1 MAPPRARALLLPLA
15 AATVLV
21 ASTIF
26 LFAAAGASRWRPAD
40 TGLPVPATSADFSAV
55 PVSLR
60 AASATK
66 GQELSFLDENGRP
79 DDPSSGSSSAS
90 GTGTGR
96 CDPRD
101 AAVRVFMYDM
111 PPEFHFGLLGWAP
124 PSGDAGAVWPDVR
137 GGAAPRYPGG
147 LNQQH
152 SVEYWLTLDL
162 LASSS
167 ASTCGAAVRVADYR
181 DADVVFVPFFASLSY
196 NRHSKA
202 LPPEKVSRDRS
213 LQEKLVRF
221 LVAQPEWKRSGG
233 ADHVIVAHHPNSLL
247 HARLALFPAMFV
259 LSDFGR
265 YHPRV
270 ASLEK
275 DLIAPYRHMAKTFV
289 NDTTG
294 FDDRPTLLYFRGA
307 IYRKEGGN
315 IRQELYNMLKDEKD
329 VLFSFGSVQDHGVS
343 KASQGMHS
351 SKFCLNIAGDTPSS
365 NRLFDAIVSHCVP
378 VIISDDIEL
387 PYEDILDYSKFSIF
401 VRSSDAVKKGYLM
414 RLIKGVDKRR
424 WTRMWKRLKEVDKH
438 FEYQFPSQKDDAV
451 QMIWQAL
458 ARKVPLIRLKA
469 HRFRRSSRSERGS
482 K

>member
-1 MAPPRARALLLPLA
+1 MPPPRARALLLPLA

-26 LFAAAGASRWRPAD
+26 LFAAAGSSRWRPAD
-40 TGLPVPATSADFSAV
+40 TGLPVPATPADFSAV
-55 PVSLR
+55 PASASV
-60 AASATK
+60 ASATK

-90 GTGTGR
+90 GAGTGR
-96 CDPRD
+96 CGPRD

-167 ASTCGAAVRVADYR
+167 AVTCGVAVRAAASR

-202 LPPEKVSRDRS
+202 VPPEKVSRDRS
-213 LQEKLVRF
+213 LQEKLIRY

-247 HARLALFPAMFV
+247 HARLALFPAVFV

-289 NDTTG
+289 NDTAG

-307 IYRKEGGN
+307 IYRKEVITLFTN
-315 IRQELYNMLKDEKD
+315 LVLHTMILY
-329 VLFSFGSVQDHGVS
+329 SV
-343 KASQGMHS
+343 
-351 SKFCLNIAGDTPSS
+351 T
-365 NRLFDAIVSHCVP
+365 
-378 VIISDDIEL
+378 
-387 PYEDILDYSKFSIF
+387 YDYKLQS
-401 VRSSDAVKKGYLM
+401 
-414 RLIKGVDKRR
+414 
-424 WTRMWKRLKEVDKH
+424 
-438 FEYQFPSQKDDAV
+438 
-451 QMIWQAL
+451 
-458 ARKVPLIRLKA
+458 
-469 HRFRRSSRSERGS
+469 
-482 K
+482 